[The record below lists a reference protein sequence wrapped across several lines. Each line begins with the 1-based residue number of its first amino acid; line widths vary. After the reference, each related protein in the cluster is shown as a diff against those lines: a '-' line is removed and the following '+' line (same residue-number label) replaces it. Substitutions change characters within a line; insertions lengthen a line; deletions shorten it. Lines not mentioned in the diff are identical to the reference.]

1 MTTTLRLLQAED
13 EEGWKAYHGIRRHVL
28 FELRGL
34 DFYDEVHPD
43 EHRQGHFPLLFSVD
57 GVPTGT
63 ARLDVSDDAEDVGI
77 VRLVAI
83 IPQRQ
88 GQGFGRTMMRAVETF
103 AIARSIRRLEVYAA
117 PDAVPF
123 YQKQGWQHVRD
134 TQQTVLLAK
143 LID

>member
-13 EEGWKAYHGIRRHVL
+13 EEGWKAYHHIRRHVL
-28 FELRGL
+28 FELRGF
-34 DFYDEVHPD
+34 DFYDEDHPD
-43 EHRQGHFPLLFSVD
+43 EHREGHFPLLFSVD
-57 GVPTGT
+57 GVPAGT
-63 ARLDVSDDAEDVGI
+63 ARLDVSEDGGI

-83 IPQRQ
+83 IPQLQ

-103 AIARSIRRLEVYAA
+103 AIARSISRLEVYAA

-123 YQKQGWQHVRD
+123 YQKQGWQHVRE

>member
-34 DFYDEVHPD
+34 DFYDEDHPD
-43 EHRQGHFPLLFSVD
+43 EHREGHFPLLCSVD
-57 GVPTGT
+57 GMPAGT
-63 ARLDVSDDAEDVGI
+63 ARLDVSDAIDGIGI

-83 IPQRQ
+83 IPQLQ

-103 AIARSIRRLEVYAA
+103 ASARGIKRLEVYVA
-117 PDAVPF
+117 PDAVLF
-123 YQKQGWQHVRD
+123 YQKQGWQPVRD